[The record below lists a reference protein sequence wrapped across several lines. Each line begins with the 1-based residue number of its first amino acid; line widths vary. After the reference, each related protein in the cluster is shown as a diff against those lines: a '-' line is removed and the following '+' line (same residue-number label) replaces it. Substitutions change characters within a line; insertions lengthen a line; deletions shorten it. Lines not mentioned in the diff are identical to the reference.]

1 MRRTQ
6 VAVIG
11 AGSAGLNAFR
21 QARKHTD
28 SVLLIDPGPLGTT
41 CARVGCMPSK
51 LLIAAADA
59 AWSARHA
66 DALGVQVGD
75 IRIDGPAVMK
85 RVRGMRDKFVSKVL
99 NGMSG
104 IPEEAQLHQ
113 SVRFIA
119 DQLLETADGEKI
131 EAERVVIAT
140 GSRPA
145 IPRFLYNADDRL
157 LVNDDLFELTDLPQS
172 VVVFGPG
179 VIGLELGQALH
190 RLGVRVRMFGVGGAI
205 GPLGDAE
212 LLACAAE
219 TFGAEYPLDA
229 DAEATKVERTAAGV
243 CVTFSD
249 HQGQQQ
255 TENFDYLLAATGRRP
270 NVDNLGLENTSLE
283 LDEHGIPLFDTE
295 TLQCSNTPVFI
306 AGDANNHLPLLHEA
320 SDEGHIAGDNAG
332 RYPDVR
338 PGHRTVPL
346 AVVFSDPQIA
356 TVGMTATKIAQYDA
370 RLVATASLSFSN
382 VARAKVLNRT
392 EGVMKV
398 WADRKTGKLLGAELL
413 GPDVEHLAH
422 LLAWAM
428 ERGQTLDEM
437 LAMPYYH
444 PVLEE
449 GIRSLLRELKTA
461 MQE

>member
-1 MRRTQ
+1 MRSTQ

-11 AGSAGLNAFR
+11 AGSAGLNAYR

-59 AWSARHA
+59 AWSARQA
-66 DALGVQVGD
+66 QALGVHAGEIQ
-75 IRIDGPAVMK
+75 IDGKAVMN
-85 RVRGMRDKFVSKVL
+85 RVQEMRDRFVGKVL
-99 NGMSG
+99 SGMSA
-104 IPEEAQLHQ
+104 IPEENQISQ

-119 DQLLETADGEKI
+119 DHLLETADGEQI
-131 EAERVVIAT
+131 EAERIVIAT

-145 IPRFLYNADDRL
+145 IPKFLYNADDRL
-157 LVNDDLFELTDLPQS
+157 LVNDDLFELADLPQS

-212 LLACAAE
+212 VLACAAE
-219 TFGAEYPLDA
+219 TFSAEYPLDA
-229 DAEATKVERTAAGV
+229 DAKVTKVERTGAGV
-243 CVTFSD
+243 SVTFTD
-249 HQGQQQ
+249 RDG
-255 TENFDYLLAATGRRP
+255 TEQNESFDYLLAATGRRP

-283 LDEHGIPLFDTE
+283 LDEHGIPLFDTT
-295 TLQCSNTPVFI
+295 TLQCGNSAVFI

-332 RYPDVR
+332 RYPELR
-338 PGHRTVPL
+338 AGHRTVPL

-356 TVGMTATKIAQYDA
+356 TVGMTARKISAYDSSLIA
-370 RLVATASLSFSN
+370 SASLPFAN

-392 EGVMKV
+392 EGMMKV

-422 LLAWAM
+422 LLAWAI
-428 ERGQTLDEM
+428 EWNQSIDDM

-449 GIRSLLRELKTA
+449 GIRSLLRKLKA
-461 MQE
+461 AI

>member
-1 MRRTQ
+1 MRSTQ

-11 AGSAGLNAFR
+11 AGSAGLNAYR

-59 AWSARHA
+59 AWNARQA
-66 DALGVQVGD
+66 QALGVHVGD
-75 IRIDGPAVMK
+75 LHIDGKAVMK
-85 RVRGMRDKFVSKVL
+85 RVQEMRDRFVGKVL
-99 NGMSG
+99 SGMSG
-104 IPEEAQLHQ
+104 IPTEHQVHQ
-113 SVRFIA
+113 SVRFVA
-119 DQLLETADGEKI
+119 DHLLETADGEQI
-131 EAERVVIAT
+131 EAERIVIAT

-145 IPRFLYNADDRL
+145 IPKFLYNADDRM
-157 LVNDDLFELTDLPQS
+157 LVNDDLFELTELPES

-205 GPLGDAE
+205 GPLGDSE
-212 LLACAAE
+212 LLVCAAK
-219 TFGAEYPLDA
+219 TFGGEYPLDA
-229 DAEATKVERTAAGV
+229 DARVTQVERSDAGV
-243 CVTFSD
+243 RVSFTD
-249 HQGQQQ
+249 PQGKEQS
-255 TENFDYLLAATGRRP
+255 ESFDYLLAATGRRP

-295 TLQCSNTPVFI
+295 TLQCGNSAVFI

-320 SDEGHIAGDNAG
+320 SDEGHIAGGNAG

-338 PGHRTVPL
+338 AGHRTQPL

-356 TVGMTATKIAQYDA
+356 TVGMSTAKIAQYDT
-370 RLVATASLSFSN
+370 RLVASASLAFAD

-392 EGVMKV
+392 EGLMKV
-398 WADRKTGKLLGAELL
+398 WADRKTGRLLGAELL

-449 GIRSLLRELKTA
+449 GLRSLLRELKA
-461 MQE
+461 SL

>member
-1 MRRTQ
+1 MRSTH

-11 AGSAGLNAFR
+11 AGSAGLNAYR

-28 SVLLIDPGPLGTT
+28 SILLVDPGPLGTT

-59 AWSARHA
+59 AWSARQA
-66 DALGVQVGD
+66 ASLGIHTGE
-75 IRIDGPAVMK
+75 IHIDGKAVMQ
-85 RVRGMRDKFVSKVL
+85 RVQEMRDRFVAKVL
-99 NGMSG
+99 AGMSG
-104 IPEEAQLHQ
+104 IPEEHQLHQ
-113 SVRFIA
+113 SVRFVA
-119 DQLLETADGEKI
+119 DHLLETADGEQI
-131 EAERVVIAT
+131 EAERIVIAT
-140 GSRPA
+140 GSSPA
-145 IPRFLYNADDRL
+145 IPKFLYNADDRL
-157 LVNDDLFELTDLPQS
+157 LVNDDLFELTDLPES

-190 RLGVRVRMFGVGGAI
+190 RLGVRIRMFGVGGAI

-212 LLACAAE
+212 LLACAAK

-229 DAEATKVERTAAGV
+229 DAEVSQVERTDAGV
-243 CVTFSD
+243 RVSFTD
-249 HQGQQQ
+249 AQGQEQSE
-255 TENFDYLLAATGRRP
+255 TFDYLLAATGRRP
-270 NVDNLGLENTSLE
+270 NVDKLGLENTSLE

-295 TLQCSNTPVFI
+295 TLQCGSSSVFI
-306 AGDANNHLPLLHEA
+306 AGDANNYLPLLHEA

-338 PGHRTVPL
+338 ASHRTQPL

-356 TVGMTATKIAQYDA
+356 TVGMSAAKIAQYNTDIIA
-370 RLVATASLSFSN
+370 SASLAFAD

-392 EGVMKV
+392 EGMMKV
-398 WADRKTGKLLGAELL
+398 WADRKTGRLLGAELL

-449 GIRSLLRELKTA
+449 GLRSLLRELKA
-461 MQE
+461 AL

>member
-1 MRRTQ
+1 MRRIQ
-6 VAVIG
+6 IAVIG

-59 AWSARHA
+59 AWSARQA
-66 DALGVQVGD
+66 EALGVHAGD
-75 IRIDGPAVMK
+75 IRVDGKAVMR
-85 RVRGMRDKFVSKVL
+85 RVQEMRDRFVGKVL
-99 NGMSG
+99 SGMAN
-104 IPEEAQLHQ
+104 IPEEAQIRQ
-113 SVRFIA
+113 PVRFIA
-119 DQLLETADGEKI
+119 DHLLETADGEQI

-145 IPRFLYNADDRL
+145 IPKFLYNADDRL
-157 LVNDDLFELTDLPQS
+157 LVNDDLFELNDLPGS

-205 GPLGDAE
+205 GPLGDDEVRAQANE
-212 LLACAAE
+212 I
-219 TFGAEYPLDA
+219 FGGEYPLDP
-229 DAEATKVERTAAGV
+229 DANIKSVERIDSGV
-243 CVTFSD
+243 RVSFIDSS
-249 HQGQQQ
+249 GQEISE
-255 TENFDYLLAATGRRP
+255 TFDYLLAATGRRP
-270 NVDNLGLENTSLE
+270 NVDKLGLENTSLE
-283 LDEHGIPLFDTE
+283 LNEHGIPLFDTT
-295 TLQCSNTPVFI
+295 TLQCGDSAVFI
-306 AGDANNHLPLLHEA
+306 AGDANNYLPLLHEA

-332 RYPDVR
+332 RYPDTR

-356 TVGMTATKIAQYDA
+356 TVGMSPAKIAQYGDNQIA
-370 RLVATASLSFSN
+370 SASLSFSN

-392 EGVMKV
+392 EGMMKL
-398 WADRKTGKLLGAELL
+398 WADRKSGKLLGAELL

-428 ERGQTLDEM
+428 QQGLNLDQM

-449 GIRSLLRELKTA
+449 GVRSVLRELKA
-461 MQE
+461 VI